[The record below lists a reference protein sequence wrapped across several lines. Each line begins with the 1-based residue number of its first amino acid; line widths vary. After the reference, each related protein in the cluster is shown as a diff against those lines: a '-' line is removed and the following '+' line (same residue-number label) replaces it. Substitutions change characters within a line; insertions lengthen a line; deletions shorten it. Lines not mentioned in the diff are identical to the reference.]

1 VQHAPGRS
9 LDARRE
15 DRIRDTAAATIRPQA
30 EACWAHQDHVR
41 HQIRIERG
49 HGQRCSGT
57 NGDADNSDLL
67 ELQPAAEI
75 CQAHSELRRRRSGTD
90 ARPAI
95 SRAGGDEHRVA
106 GFEKDLLA
114 EPTTGRHMAT
124 VQDQHSGAAATLQ
137 PILDRVAV
145 DSDHIR
151 CRRLRHG
158 PDSASSQPLII
169 ASRD

>member
-15 DRIRDTAAATIRPQA
+15 DRIRDAAAATLRPQA

-57 NGDADNSDLL
+57 NGDAHNSDLL

-75 CQAHSELRRRRSGTD
+75 CQAHGELRRRSGTD

-95 SRAGGDEHRVA
+95 SRAGGDEHRVT

-124 VQDQHSGAAATLQ
+124 CKINTAAPPRRCSRYSIVWPSIVITFVAGGSVMEQ
-137 PILDRVAV
+137 ILLAP
-145 DSDHIR
+145 SH
-151 CRRLRHG
+151 
-158 PDSASSQPLII
+158 
-169 ASRD
+169 